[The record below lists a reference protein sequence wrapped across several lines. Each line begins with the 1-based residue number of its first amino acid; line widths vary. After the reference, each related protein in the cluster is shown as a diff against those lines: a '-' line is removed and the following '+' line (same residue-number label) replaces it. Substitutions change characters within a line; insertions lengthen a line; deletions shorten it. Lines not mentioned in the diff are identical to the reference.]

1 MLKPKCTFWKYFSLW
16 PDMTSSQLCIYF
28 LSSVLMGPNIS
39 NFILYSNQNIDFTN
53 ILLLPD
59 LTEKKDL
66 KVTLHETLEGKRCLK
81 TTVKSLSLYP
91 RWVLLPQESLPYLT
105 ALPAGVTG
113 APCLHTV
120 RECWGAQCT
129 GALHTSRTGS
139 KFLGYTQY

>member
-1 MLKPKCTFWKYFSLW
+1 
-16 PDMTSSQLCIYF
+16 MTSSQLCIYF

-91 RWVLLPQESLPYLT
+91 R
-105 ALPAGVTG
+105 
-113 APCLHTV
+113 
-120 RECWGAQCT
+120 
-129 GALHTSRTGS
+129 
-139 KFLGYTQY
+139 